1 MKPRNDSGMSAL
13 DLVTV
18 LLVVGALASI
28 TVPVF
33 LSSSQR
39 VSSAVCASNRAA
51 IVARA
56 TSFQKL
62 QGIYPTTMAQL
73 VDKAY
78 FAAVPKCPDQGVYVL
93 NSVNTGGNGEVYCSV
108 HYAGKDTGTTTQP
121 MAQAPAPV
129 VASAAPAVPGG
140 APGP

>member
-28 TVPVF
+28 TIPVF

-39 VSSAVCASNRAA
+39 VQSAVCAQNRAA
-51 IVARA
+51 IMARE
-56 TSFQKL
+56 TSYQKI
-62 QGIYPTTMAQL
+62 QGIYPTTMAEL

-78 FAAVPKCPDQGVYVL
+78 FAAVPTCPGHGVYVL

-129 VASAAPAVPGG
+129 VASAAPAAPGG

>member
-39 VSSAVCASNRAA
+39 VQSAVCAQNRAA
-51 IVARA
+51 IVARE
-56 TSFQKL
+56 TSYEKL
-62 QGIYPTTMAQL
+62 QGVYPTTMAEL
-73 VDKAY
+73 VDKTY
-78 FAAVPKCPDQGVYVL
+78 FAAVPKCPGHGVYVL

-108 HYAGKDTGTTTQP
+108 HYAGKDAGSPARP
-121 MAQAPAPV
+121 MAQASGPAI
-129 VASAAPAVPGG
+129 ASAAPAATGG